1 MVRLLIIGRPAD
13 DWSARLDAH
22 TDDDLQIDT
31 ERLPAAGVRAFESTP
46 ADLIVVAADR
56 PRSRVATLV
65 DAIRQRPLGQLVP
78 LVVISPVPDDVD
90 TRQQI
95 EQLQLVDWHTPD
107 ISPEVLLGQIGDE
120 LDVDLTS
127 TADRESPKPRRDSRG
142 DRTEQPPGSAEATA
156 GRDVDGVASAESTSD
171 DGRASYFDGNIV
183 LERVDR
189 EPDEPESVRRN
200 SLFRGT
206 HSGVDDSD
214 TAITERELKQR
225 LKAVRHDDYYAIL
238 DVRRGAESQ
247 TVRQAFSRLYE
258 RFDPDSMPFE
268 LVREH
273 QNAIDE
279 IRDALEDAFAV
290 LGDPELR
297 RAYLEH
303 TVK

>member
-22 TDDDLQIDT
+22 TDDELQVHT

-56 PRSRVATLV
+56 RRSRIATLV

-78 LVVISPVPDDVD
+78 LLVISPVPDDGDV
-90 TRQQI
+90 RERI
-95 EQLQLVDWHTPD
+95 ERLQLVDWHPPD
-107 ISPEVLLGQIGDE
+107 VDPLTLLEQIGDE

-127 TADRESPKPRRDSRG
+127 PAGGGSPGTHRSRRADRAEQAAG
-142 DRTEQPPGSAEATA
+142 TETTA
-156 GRDVDGVASAESTSD
+156 GRDVDGVASAESTGG
-171 DGRASYFDGNIV
+171 DGRASDFDGNIV

-189 EPDEPESVRRN
+189 APDEPESAQRN
-200 SLFRGT
+200 SIFRGT

-214 TAITERELKQR
+214 SALTERELKQR
-225 LKAVRHDDYYAIL
+225 LKAVRHDDYYAVL

-247 TVRQAFSRLYE
+247 TVRQAFSQLYE
-258 RFDPDSMPFE
+258 RYDPDSMPFE

-273 QNAIDE
+273 QDAIDE

-290 LGDPELR
+290 LGDPDLR